1 MIERISKR
9 ITFHPVIQ
17 AALDEGGYIA
27 GGAARALYLRKDLR
41 DYLQVDGKHE
51 RELTT
56 TVGNMSFSFPHRT
69 RPAGDIDIFFPTAEK
84 YSAAH
89 HRLTNMLREKGL
101 ATALSVTF
109 HVRLAED
116 KRSLLNPANKYTH
129 NTPIQLVKC
138 VHGKPEDMISNF
150 DIVNCSAAITQDGFV
165 VDDSLA
171 RLEDRRVLKIRRAD
185 STQLF
190 KRVMK
195 YMQFRDLMYMDDTT
209 ADMIAEWLMCY
220 VSNSF
225 TGPTEDLSAKPC
237 EQWLEQA
244 LKMGMLD
251 RNHLTYLVGR
261 PEFNKS
267 VYEAED
273 PNAGRS
279 SYRVIGTRNVIND
292 LIGKSF

>member
-1 MIERISKR
+1 MIERIIKR
-9 ITFHPVIQ
+9 MSFHPVVQ
-17 AALDEGGYIA
+17 AALEEGGYIA
-27 GGAARALYLRKDLR
+27 GGAARVLFTRKNMR
-41 DYLQVDGKHE
+41 EYLQIGKYDTE
-51 RELTT
+51 RVETV
-56 TVGNMSFSFPHRT
+56 TVGNFTYSFPFRQK
-69 RPAGDIDIFFPTAEK
+69 PAGDIDIFFPNETAFKTASSRIEDMT
-84 YSAAH
+84 SL
-89 HRLTNMLREKGL
+89 RGTN
-101 ATALSVTF
+101 TALSKTY
-109 HVRLAED
+109 HVD
-116 KRSLLNPANKYTH
+116 MTSSDVKAN
-129 NTPIQLVKC
+129 NTSSSVQLVKC
-138 VHGKPEDMISNF
+138 IFGKPEDMISNF

>member
-1 MIERISKR
+1 MIERVSKR
-9 ITFHPVIQ
+9 MSFHPVVQ
-17 AALDEGGYIA
+17 AALEEGGYIA
-27 GGAARALYLRKDLR
+27 GGAARVLFTRKNMR
-41 DYLQVDGKHE
+41 EYLQIGKYDTE
-51 RELTT
+51 RVETV
-56 TVGNMSFSFPHRT
+56 TVGNFTYSFPFRQKPT
-69 RPAGDIDIFFPTAEK
+69 GDIDIFFLSETAFKTASSRIEDMT
-84 YSAAH
+84 SL
-89 HRLTNMLREKGL
+89 RGTN
-101 ATALSVTF
+101 TALSKTY
-109 HVRLAED
+109 HVDLTSSD
-116 KRSLLNPANKYTH
+116 VKAN
-129 NTPIQLVKC
+129 NSSSSVQLVKC
-138 VHGKPEDMISNF
+138 IFGKPEDMISNF